1 MSFMGRNH
9 HLLLHTSDCSHT
21 KKKKKKEKN
30 GKKG

>member
-9 HLLLHTSDCSHT
+9 HLLLHTSDCSHI
-21 KKKKKKEKN
+21 KKKKEKN